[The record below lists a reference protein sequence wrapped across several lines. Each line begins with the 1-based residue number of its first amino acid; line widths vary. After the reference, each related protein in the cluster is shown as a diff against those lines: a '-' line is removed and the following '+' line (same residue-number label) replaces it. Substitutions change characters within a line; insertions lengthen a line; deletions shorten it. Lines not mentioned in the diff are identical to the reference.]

1 MKDGKLIALSA
12 VSTALGVIF
21 LIIGAYIETF
31 DLSALFMSAIAIML
45 PLSKNSVKG
54 ALFTY
59 GATALLSFCFALSRF
74 YVPLLYVLFFG
85 IHPIINYIQLNSK
98 KNLWFLYV
106 IKGLW
111 FIGIMFIMYYSFTL
125 FIVEIESI
133 KKFMPVIITV
143 LGAMMYVAYDFVMIR
158 FQKMSFNIIKRLGL

>member
-21 LIIGAYIETF
+21 LVIGAYFQTF

-59 GATALLSFCFALSRF
+59 FATALLSFCFALSRF

-98 KNLWFLYV
+98 KKLWYLYILKCV
-106 IKGLW
+106 W
-111 FIGIMFIMYYSFTL
+111 FIGVMFLMYYSFTL
-125 FIVEIESI
+125 FVVEVEFVKRFI
-133 KKFMPVIITV
+133 PIILILV
-143 LGAMMYVAYDFVMIR
+143 GAITYIAYDFVMIR
-158 FQKMSFNIIKRLGL
+158 FQKMSFNLIKRLGL